1 MSDENQVAAPAPAP
15 APAAAP
21 APAPSPAA
29 PAPAPAPAPA
39 GDTDAVTPYEYEPI
53 PDDPG
58 LTMALQFVGK
68 LGLTPDS
75 PELKAAMEGDFNFI
89 KAKLASMGAKAQGF
103 EHYIALAEKSFAN
116 HVTAH
121 GEKVAAAEA
130 AIHAAVGGAEQWQT
144 IQTWASA
151 NADAGE
157 KEQINAM
164 LNAGGF
170 QARAAA
176 ALLHSMH
183 SNAVGT
189 VVTPANAAP
198 GAASSAPAM
207 TGAALSPEAYQNA
220 IADLVKA
227 HGMHGAYKH
236 PDMESLRARR
246 NAYR

>member
-1 MSDENQVAAPAPAP
+1 MSTEDQVVTPPMP
-15 APAAAP
+15 APAAVPAPVPTP
-21 APAPSPAA
+21 APAADV
-29 PAPAPAPAPA
+29 PAPDA
-39 GDTDAVTPYEYEPI
+39 DAVTPYEYEPI

-121 GEKVAAAEA
+121 GAKVAAAET
-130 AIHAAVGGAEQWQT
+130 AIHAAVGGPEQWQT
-144 IQTWASA
+144 IQAWASA
-151 NADAGE
+151 NADDGE

-176 ALLHSMH
+176 AMLHSMH

-189 VVTPANAAP
+189 VVNPANAAP
-198 GAASSAPAM
+198 GAASSGAPASGSPL
-207 TGAALSPEAYQNA
+207 TAAEYANEVSKLVRQYGARGAQSAPEMKVLDQR
-220 IADLVKA
+220 
-227 HGMHGAYKH
+227 
-236 PDMESLRARR
+236 RANSR
-246 NAYR
+246 N

>member
-1 MSDENQVAAPAPAP
+1 MSTEDQVVTPPMP

-21 APAPSPAA
+21 VPAPTPAPADAPAPDA
-29 PAPAPAPAPA
+29 
-39 GDTDAVTPYEYEPI
+39 DAVTPYEYAEI

-58 LTMALQFVGK
+58 LTMALKFVGK
-68 LGLTPDS
+68 LGLTPES

-121 GEKVAAAEA
+121 SAKVAAAET
-130 AIHAAVGGAEQWQT
+130 AIHAAVGGPEQWQA
-144 IQTWASA
+144 IQSWASA
-151 NADAGE
+151 NADDGE

-189 VVTPANAAP
+189 VVNPANAAP
-198 GAASSAPAM
+198 GAASSGAPVSGSPLTAAEYANEVSKLVRQY
-207 TGAALSPEAYQNA
+207 GARGAQSAPEMKVLDQR
-220 IADLVKA
+220 
-227 HGMHGAYKH
+227 
-236 PDMESLRARR
+236 RANSR
-246 NAYR
+246 N

>member
-1 MSDENQVAAPAPAP
+1 MSTEDQVVTPPMP

-21 APAPSPAA
+21 APAPTQAPAA
-29 PAPAPAPAPA
+29 DTPAI
-39 GDTDAVTPYEYEPI
+39 DVDAVTPYEYAEI

-58 LTMALQFVGK
+58 LTMALKFVGK
-68 LGLTPDS
+68 LGLTPES

-116 HVTAH
+116 HVTEHSA
-121 GEKVAAAEA
+121 KVAAAET
-130 AIHAAVGGAEQWQT
+130 AIHAAVGGPEQWQT
-144 IQTWASA
+144 IQAWASA
-151 NADAGE
+151 NADVGE

-189 VVTPANAAP
+189 VVNPANAAP
-198 GAASSAPAM
+198 GAASASAPAS
-207 TGAALSPEAYQNA
+207 GAPLTAAEYANEVSKLVRQYGARGAQSAPEMKVLDQR
-220 IADLVKA
+220 
-227 HGMHGAYKH
+227 
-236 PDMESLRARR
+236 RANSR
-246 NAYR
+246 N